1 MYSYEENVD
10 PVDKYQRS
18 VRERANASLH
28 ELEDVL
34 LGTSSGRGRVETSR
48 TKVQLQATVNPRTLK
63 WYEDNARPQKYKHA
77 VSKLSAMLGQDS
89 HIPQSLRQADSSV
102 PSLEEA
108 AAVVQAQTGYCQQLE
123 AENRYIKDE
132 LANLRAKLSEIIEE
146 NKRLHEELKTSILQ
160 EIVGENIDLEKSEV
174 ENFFLADKSDHIF
187 HTRELKH
194 LQVELERLSSLH
206 SARVSRLETQLE
218 HSRSEIQKYEQ
229 MVEDLRSQ
237 LRMHDSIPT
246 RENGE
251 FVSEKQR
258 NYLQITIDKL
268 TRERD
273 ELMEH
278 VTSLKSNVQ
287 KLAQREEEAYQ
298 QTKMGIEM
306 VEQAQLEQTQAMV
319 QKEQLAEELSN
330 MKKRFDTYILDTQ
343 ARLLEERE
351 SVRRESQM
359 MIDTINQKLK
369 EMTDQY
375 AAASAQVDKLSRE
388 KVAYINEIDE
398 MKIQLR
404 RFDKEASM
412 AAETYRTESTH
423 ASIQKSHASQEV
435 NRLRKDLEI
444 TKRERDQEKSK
455 MEIELEGLKRRLN
468 KAERELVNSKEECIH
483 LTTNAQA
490 LERELH
496 LAKLAKESIERSR
509 NEDLK
514 AMTKRAQMREEELN
528 SYIEDIGDKHE
539 RSTQEMDVML
549 KKQNRLMIKLR
560 DECKR
565 QAGQIE
571 KVTKKNR
578 NESGQLRK
586 ENEELRLRLQR
597 ALIRLEDLDNQSD
610 QHGRVHE
617 KMKERLK
624 KMDDY
629 AQEQGQQILDLL
641 SQQSALLRD
650 RLLLSREVEFLRKE
664 ITKFTEADLEKFFSS
679 NKTLVDDIIKSVN
692 TEEMENKYKQKS
704 VIFSDNKTDE
714 DREDLVDT

>member
-1 MYSYEENVD
+1 MYSYEEHGD
-10 PVDKYQRS
+10 AVDKYQRS

-34 LGTSSGRGRVETSR
+34 LGTSTGKHRAET
-48 TKVQLQATVNPRTLK
+48 TKAKIQLQATVNPRTLK
-63 WYEDNARPQKYKHA
+63 WYEENARPQKYKHA
-77 VSKLSAMLGQDS
+77 VSKLNAMLSQDS
-89 HIPQSLRQADSSV
+89 QIPPPSRPPDSSV

-108 AAVVQAQTGYCQQLE
+108 AAVIQAQTGYCQQLE

-160 EIVGENIDLEKSEV
+160 EVVGENIDMEASEV

-218 HSRSEIQKYEQ
+218 HARSEIQKYEQ

-298 QTKMGIEM
+298 QTKKGIEM
-306 VEQAQLEQTQAMV
+306 VEQAQLEQTQALV
-319 QKEQLAEELSN
+319 QKEQLSEELSN
-330 MKKRFDTYILDTQ
+330 MKKRFDSYILDTQ

-359 MIDTINQKLK
+359 MIDTINKKLK

-444 TKRERDQEKSK
+444 TKRERDQDKSK
-455 MEIELEGLKRRLN
+455 LEMELEALKRRLH

-496 LAKLAKESIERSR
+496 LAKLAKESVEKGR

-528 SYIEDIGDKHE
+528 SFIEDIGDKHE
-539 RSTQEMDVML
+539 RTAQEMDVML
-549 KKQNRLMIKLR
+549 KKQNRLLGKLR
-560 DECKR
+560 DECRR

-571 KVTKKNR
+571 KLTKRNR
-578 NESGQLRK
+578 NENGQLRRQ
-586 ENEELRLRLQR
+586 NEELKLRLER
-597 ALIRLEDLDNQSD
+597 AVARLEDLDNQAD

-617 KMKERLK
+617 KMKDRLK
-624 KMDDY
+624 KMDEL

-641 SQQSALLRD
+641 AQHSALLRD
-650 RLLLSREVEFLRKE
+650 RQLLSREVEFLRKQIIKSNE
-664 ITKFTEADLEKFFSS
+664 EDLEKFFSS

-692 TEEMENKYKQKS
+692 SEEMELKYKQKS
-704 VIFSDNKTDE
+704 VIISDNKEE
-714 DREDLVDT
+714 DVKDT